1 MKVRELI
8 AQLQDDIDPEAEIV
22 MSWRHADGSSEGTA
36 INHIEAGRSMVAG
49 LLRPRSDPMKVAAE
63 MAEADVIFG
72 EYRGKRLEETSQRLI
87 VTLMADNGDELGR
100 CVHTASTSPPAEP
113 WSCG

>member
-36 INHIEAGRSMVAG
+36 INHIEAGRSLWANDDQW
-49 LLRPRSDPMKVAAE
+49 RPFVKLV
-63 MAEADVIFG
+63 G
-72 EYRGKRLEETSQRLI
+72 RGRT
-87 VTLMADNGDELGR
+87 
-100 CVHTASTSPPAEP
+100 
-113 WSCG
+113 